1 MAKKCLIIVL
11 LIVFIMFLQPN
22 NCNYYIFAEE
32 YTDITM
38 DNDKV
43 EDLPEEK
50 VEEDDKEDED
60 ENYVKVTD
68 LDIADYK
75 TNMEVGEKQL
85 LVVTVLPLD
94 ATDKKV
100 RYYSSKE
107 SVAKVNE
114 LGRITAVSPGTTRIT
129 IEAADGV
136 SEEFKLKVVSSKDTY
151 IEVSELDLGDYKKE
165 MRVGDNQ
172 LLSVTVLPY
181 DVTDKNVK
189 YASSNEKVATVN
201 GLGRITALSEGETV
215 ITVKAGNKENSFVL
229 KVLPKKDTRVKDID
243 LGDYQEKMKV
253 GETQLLMPAVI
264 PQDAVN
270 PGFKYTSTKTE
281 VATINEIGRIRA
293 HKEGTTVIIVE
304 ADGVKKR
311 FELTVYGEIKV
322 TEMDLGDYQKVMK
335 VGDKQLLTPSV
346 LPREASD
353 RKITYK
359 STNESVA
366 SVNVFGRIEA
376 HAVGETK
383 IIISVD
389 GIEKSFDLQVI
400 ENKDYPV
407 EDIYIGEY
415 EERMEVGKTQR
426 LSVTVLPYYAK
437 DSTVEY
443 SSEDYR
449 IATVN
454 SSGEIKA
461 IKEGSTVIN
470 IRAGDVTKQI
480 TIHVVTA
487 TERIEINKTYV
498 VLKTGE
504 QFQLNCKVLPP
515 EANQKIEFKS
525 NEPSVAK
532 VDANGLITAVDT
544 GVATIIVTNG
554 YRQTEVTVL
563 VNNKEFN
570 KEREEV
576 ILSASSEYEI
586 DLLAEMIK
594 NSDKMK
600 VVIKKSEFPKVTK
613 SALKYLY
620 LSDKVLVV
628 DGGEYII
635 EIKGNGIVNYANELL
650 TDIKYNEISEGIEI
664 IVNDN
669 EKLPGKISISFDNT
683 QIQRAK
689 YLYLYNEAKK
699 KYEVISNAIENG
711 TITIDIGGK
720 YLLTNKKLSLLRVN
734 LFVTIIG
741 GIGFLTMVTI
751 YIISRRRYWF
761 W

>member
-22 NCNYYIFAEE
+22 NYYIFAEE
-32 YTDITM
+32 NTEITVEN
-38 DNDKV
+38 DNDKLG
-43 EDLPEEK
+43 ELLEEK
-50 VEEDDKEDED
+50 IEENEKENE
-60 ENYVKVTD
+60 ETSYIKVTD

-75 TNMEVGEKQL
+75 TTMKVGEKQL

-114 LGRITAVSPGTTRIT
+114 LGRITALSPGTTRIT

-304 ADGVKKR
+304 ADGVKKQ
-311 FELTVYGEIKV
+311 FELTVYGEIKAA
-322 TEMDLGDYQKVMK
+322 EMDLGDYQKVMK

-359 STNESVA
+359 STNEDVA

-376 HAVGETK
+376 HAIGETE
-383 IIISVD
+383 IIVSVD
-389 GIEKSFDLQVI
+389 EIEKSFDLKVI

-407 EDIYIGEY
+407 EDIYIEKY
-415 EERMEVGKTQR
+415 EEKMEVGKTQR

-443 SSEDYR
+443 SSEDYT

-470 IRAGDVTKQI
+470 IKAGDVTKQI

-487 TERIEINKTYV
+487 TERIAVNKTYV

-504 QFQLNCKVLPP
+504 QFQLNCKVSPP

-525 NEPSVAK
+525 NEPLVAK
-532 VDANGLITAVDT
+532 VDDNGLITAVDT

-563 VNNKEFN
+563 VNKEFI
-570 KEREEV
+570 KEGEEV
-576 ILSASSEYEI
+576 IPLASSEYEV

-600 VVIKKSEFPKVTK
+600 VVINKSEFSKVTK
-613 SALKYLY
+613 SAFKHLY
-620 LSDKVLVV
+620 LLEKILIV

-635 EIKGNGIVNYANELL
+635 EIKGNDIVNYENELF
-650 TDIKYNEISEGIEI
+650 TNIKYNEISKGIEI
-664 IVNDN
+664 IIN
-669 EKLPGKISISFDNT
+669 ENQKLPGKISISFDNI